1 MKRLFSI
8 LTATALALILALP
21 ARAAETVDT
30 AIAPS
35 GMALVGD
42 TLYVADSYNRAVW
55 TVENGEVSLLTGRTD
70 VTGLYGQPVEGYND
84 GTFAQAAFSEPWAIV
99 PYDDGFL
106 VSDTGNHVL
115 RYLNMDKGRVY
126 TAAGTG
132 RAGLRDDTGEKAAF
146 DSPTGLAVDDEGT
159 VYIADTGNN
168 AIRCMD
174 EDGNVT
180 TYAGGREGCTLGSLE
195 EVRFSGP
202 TGLCWEDGVLYVADT
217 GNHRIVA
224 LSNEEAALVAGAE
237 LTDDAAYEGDFLN
250 GTADIARF
258 SSPQGVAVDQDGAVY
273 IADTGNGA
281 VRVLKDGYVTTLLE
295 REDGGTYP
303 VSPRGLLVNGDTL
316 YVGDVFS
323 RVLLRCDTQTEGI
336 SFLDVREDSWYA
348 PAVYFAV
355 ANGLFTGTGD
365 GFFSPNEPMT
375 RAMVLTVLARYDGV
389 NTGGGDPWYAAGLQW
404 GLDTGVSDGTGPA
417 SPITREQ
424 LAVMLYRYAQYQG
437 LDVSGAWMYSLN
449 YADADSVSDYAYEA
463 MCWMTAQG
471 VITGVEDNRLSPHST
486 ATRAQVASILMR
498 YFSYGGGVN

>member
-8 LTATALALILALP
+8 LTATALALVLALP
-21 ARAAETVDT
+21 ARAASETVDSSM
-30 AIAPS
+30 APS

-42 TLYVADSYNRAVW
+42 TLYVADTYHRAVW
-55 TVENGEVSLLTGRTD
+55 TVEDGEASLLAGRTEITD
-70 VTGLYGQPVEGYND
+70 LSGRPVEGYND

-115 RYLNMDKGRVY
+115 RYLNMDKERVY

-132 RAGLRDDTGEKAAF
+132 RAGLRDDTGEKASF
-146 DSPTGLAVDDEGT
+146 DSPTGLAVDNEGT

-168 AIRCMD
+168 VIRCMD

-180 TYAGGREGCTLGSLE
+180 TYAGGEEGCALGSLQT
-195 EVRFSGP
+195 VRFSQP
-202 TGLCWEDGVLYVADT
+202 TGLCWADGVLYVADT

-224 LSNEEAALVAGAE
+224 LDGNQAVLAAGAE
-237 LTDDAAYEGDFLN
+237 LTGDAAYEGDFLN
-250 GTADIARF
+250 GTADTARF
-258 SSPQGVAVDQDGAVY
+258 SSPQGIAVGQDGTVY

-295 REDGGTYP
+295 REDNGTYP
-303 VSPRGLLVNGDTL
+303 VFPRGLLVNGDTL

-323 RVLLRCDTQTEGI
+323 RVLLRSDARVEGI

-348 PAVYFAV
+348 PAVYFAA
-355 ANGLFTGTGD
+355 ANSLFTGTGD
-365 GFFSPNEPMT
+365 GLFSPDAPMT

-389 NTGGGDPWYAAGLQW
+389 NTAGGDSWYAAGLQW
-404 GLDTGVSDGTGPA
+404 GLDTGVSDGTSPM

-424 LAVMLYRYAQYQG
+424 LAVMLYRYVQYRG
-437 LDVSGAWMYSLN
+437 VDVSGAWMYALE
-449 YADADSVSDYAYEA
+449 YADAGAVSDYAYEA
-463 MCWMTAQG
+463 MCWMNARG
-471 VITGVEDNRLSPHST
+471 IITGVGDNRLAPQGT
-486 ATRAQVASILMR
+486 ATRAQVAAILMR
-498 YFSYGGGVN
+498 CLSYGGE